1 MKFCSHC
8 GAQIED
14 DAVICVKCGR
24 SVAGGKGVIPEADAP
39 SAGFSVLSFF
49 IPLVGLILYL
59 IWKDTY
65 PLKAKGCGKWALI
78 GFIVNICV
86 SILYGIIVGVL
97 VGSAMTG
104 FASSL

>member
-24 SVAGGKGVIPEADAP
+24 STGGKTVQQEADAP

-59 IWKDTY
+59 VWKDTY

-97 VGSAMTG
+97 LGSAMTG

>member
-24 SVAGGKGVIPEADAP
+24 SVAGGKSTMPEADAP

-59 IWKDTY
+59 IWKETY

-78 GFIVNICV
+78 GFIANVV
-86 SILYGIIVGVL
+86 AGILYGVVIG
-97 VGSAMTG
+97 AMI
-104 FASSL
+104 AAAL

>member
-1 MKFCSHC
+1 MKFCYHC
-8 GAQIED
+8 GAQVED
-14 DAVICVKCGR
+14 DAVICVKCGCPT
-24 SVAGGKGVIPEADAP
+24 GGKTVQQEADAP

-59 IWKDTY
+59 VWKDTY

-97 VGSAMTG
+97 LGSAMTG